1 MFLLRFSWSCGQSGS
16 LVVRMIMNVGVVTLS
31 AKEQIPSKWEI
42 CVPTDFYRAWA
53 IFRVKNISFKF
64 SARVFKSVYSGRYWL
79 KLWMPSKHIPYRLI
93 VNFSGRLW
101 GRFPAWPWKSQCRKM
116 FMTFW
121 AKNLSTGNSGQGSP
135 PNSDFIYFVRKH
147 TYVLLFRIL
156 LFANAPTRK
165 TGVSV
170 EFLFL
175 KYTTVFN

>member
-16 LVVRMIMNVGVVTLS
+16 LVVRMIVNVGVVALS

-42 CVPTDFYRAWA
+42 RVPTDFYRAWT

-79 KLWMPSKHIPYRLI
+79 KLWMPSRHIPYRLI

-101 GRFPAWPWKSQCRKM
+101 GRFPAWPWKSQCQKM

-121 AKNLSTGNSGQGSP
+121 AKNLSTGNSGQGSS

-147 TYVLLFRIL
+147 TYILLFRIL
-156 LFANAPTRK
+156 LFAKAPTRK